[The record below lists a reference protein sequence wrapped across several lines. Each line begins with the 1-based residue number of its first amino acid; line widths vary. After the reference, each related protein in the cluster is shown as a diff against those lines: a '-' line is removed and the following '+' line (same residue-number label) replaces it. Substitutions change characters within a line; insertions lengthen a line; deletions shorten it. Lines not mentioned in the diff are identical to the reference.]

1 VHDDAILRDWTAG
14 SVEAVHDRLAR
25 TPVRRAVERIDV
37 QVAAVVWCTT
47 WIGGQLLF
55 LLVAAIA
62 GGTGDDGSLPIGTLA
77 LGIVATWCAYL
88 AGLWWASEHAGSGD
102 VRADYG
108 LAFRSTDLIG
118 IPIGILTQLVL
129 VPLVYVPLRAIWPDT
144 FTEDRLQETA
154 KDLVDRA
161 DGFTVVV
168 LVVVVVVGAPIVEE
182 LVYRGLL
189 QNAFATRVSETVALL
204 TAAAWFAIIHFRPV
218 EYPGLFAAG
227 LVFGACLVSTRR
239 LGMSIVTHAAFNATG
254 LLTVISA
261 SGVDLR

>member
-1 VHDDAILRDWTAG
+1 
-14 SVEAVHDRLAR
+14 VHDRLAR

-37 QVAAVVWCTT
+37 KVAATVWLAA
-47 WIGGQLLF
+47 WITGQILF
-55 LLVAAIA
+55 ALVAAAA
-62 GGTGDDGSLPIGTLA
+62 GGEGDDGSLPIGTLA

-102 VRADYG
+102 FRTDYG
-108 LAFRSTDLIG
+108 LVFEPVDLVG
-118 IPIGILTQLVL
+118 VPIGVLTQLVL

-144 FTEDRLQETA
+144 FTDDRLQETA

-161 DGFTVVV
+161 SGATVVV
-168 LVVVVVVGAPIVEE
+168 LVVVIVVGAPIVEE

-189 QNAFATRVSETVALL
+189 QNAFATRISETLAVLG
-204 TAAAWFAIIHFRPV
+204 AAAWFALIHFRPV
-218 EYPGLFAAG
+218 EYPGLFVAG

-254 LLTVISA
+254 LLTVMTATGS
-261 SGVDLR
+261 LR